1 MLRKRKI
8 SIRALKSNIYSMNV
22 YKYLCSDNWIKC
34 RYTTFTKQSSKLW
47 GKLAM
52 WLFRISVF
60 HMYFW
65 NENMKSYLYIRKI
78 SNRTKKLNLYF
89 NNFFLWT
96 SEYICI
102 LRKYQIFEIH
112 SAVCGQYVL
121 ACLRYPNMK
130 YENGF
135 DTGGTW
141 CHYIVN
147 TIMMTTLDILFIW
160 TVKLLT
166 SCLGW

>member
-1 MLRKRKI
+1 M
-8 SIRALKSNIYSMNV
+8 ALQNFSFSYVFLKW
-22 YKYLCSDNWIKC
+22 KYEIIPIHKKNFQQNK
-34 RYTTFTKQSSKLW
+34 
-47 GKLAM
+47 
-52 WLFRISVF
+52 
-60 HMYFW
+60 
-65 NENMKSYLYIRKI
+65 
-78 SNRTKKLNLYF
+78 KKLNLYF
-89 NNFFLWT
+89 KHFLLWS

-160 TVKLLT
+160 MITIGKKNYFKIWNYFFLHIIIQRTKCGNILNIW
-166 SCLGW
+166 S